1 MLLQSSCLCS
11 LRNRLCLYRFDLCGK
26 GFCPCK
32 GMVLIAVAGTQLGFC
47 FFYGCGCSCQLLG
60 KFFLELLLFL
70 TGFDGGG
77 FLLL

>member
-1 MLLQSSCLCS
+1 
-11 LRNRLCLYRFDLCGK
+11 
-26 GFCPCK
+26 
-32 GMVLIAVAGTQLGFC
+32 MVLIAVAGTQFGFC

-60 KFFLELLLFL
+60 KFFLKLLLFL